1 MGRIDLYIFNYG
13 VADVISATQKDAFEA
28 LFPEGV
34 HKGCIVDVSM
44 CPSRSVILTLSDDK
58 TLKTWEFNIGSGVF
72 KCNFTTSFHE
82 NPLSVSLHPLS
93 F

>member
-13 VADVISATQKDAFEA
+13 IAEVISATQKDAFEP
-28 LFPEGV
+28 LFLEGV
-34 HKGCIVDVSM
+34 HKGTIVDCCV
-44 CPSRSVILTLSDDK
+44 CPSRSILLTLSEDK
-58 TLKTWEFNIGSGVF
+58 SLKTWEFSLTTGVF
-72 KCNFTTSFHE
+72 KCLFTTYFHE